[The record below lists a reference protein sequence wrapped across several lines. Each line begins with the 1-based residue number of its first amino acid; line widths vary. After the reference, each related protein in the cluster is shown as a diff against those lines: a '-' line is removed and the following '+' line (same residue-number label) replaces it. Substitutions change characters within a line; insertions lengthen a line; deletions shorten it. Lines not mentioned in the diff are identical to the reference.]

1 MGNKDLCTSVFKSG
15 RLNCEIYTAV
25 WVTLI
30 NCISS
35 NQRVSFPKEEAHE

>member
-1 MGNKDLCTSVFKSG
+1 MENKDLCTSVFKSG
-15 RLNCEIYTAV
+15 RLSCEIYTAV

-30 NCISS
+30 NRLTG

>member
-15 RLNCEIYTAV
+15 RLNYEIYTAV

-30 NCISS
+30 NRLSGS
-35 NQRVSFPKEEAHE
+35 QRVSFPKEEAHE